1 MNVDKK
7 TAQNQN
13 TKIVIPKNIGI
24 NIAVAMQIANITQTE
39 LAQKLG
45 ITQAE
50 ISLWKNSRR
59 LPNILELKKMSEIF
73 KKPMEWF
80 FKEIE

>member
-7 TAQNQN
+7 TAQNQK
-13 TKIVIPKNIGI
+13 KIVIPKNIGI
-24 NIAVAMQIANITQTE
+24 NISVAMQIANITQTE
-39 LAQKLG
+39 LAQLLG

-50 ISLWKNSRR
+50 ISLWKNSKR

>member
-1 MNVDKK
+1 MNAVKK
-7 TAQNQN
+7 ISQSQN
-13 TKIVIPKNIGI
+13 TKVIIPKNIGI
-24 NIAVAMQIANITQTE
+24 NISIAMQLSGLTQTE
-39 LAQKLG
+39 LSKRLN

-50 ISLWKNSRR
+50 VSYWIKGKRM
-59 LPNILELKKMSEIF
+59 PNILEFKKMSEIF

>member
-24 NIAVAMQIANITQTE
+24 NIAIAMQIANITQTE